1 VSLESKA
8 TTCLPN
14 KTNGGAGK
22 QGKSARGTGASHF
35 LSVCLRGLS
44 RRDCVLQPKGCPP
57 SAVAPKSAS
66 LYGALLRRTGEERAT
81 PGSVP
86 SGQSTLKGLKH
97 RHRSEQ
103 ILASSPLGLIR
114 AGTFSQGSSFLA
126 TLGLW
131 AGIPLGFALLRPRF
145 ADAYKE
151 QGKPDALQTLRDIPV
166 QGLARQAFGVRG
178 ACSRFDPFSFS
189 FRVDRGRFARP
200 ILFEVS
206 RSCMLPGE
214 QESKQNTQGHDDEE
228 QKYQNAPQRFS
239 FRLPHRFPP
248 EIALG
253 KDAFK
258 WGSRRV
264 RSQWSAAVLAKIRP
278 GRVVLET

>member
-1 VSLESKA
+1 MSLESKA

-126 TLGLW
+126 TLIGVPKLFI
-131 AGIPLGFALLRPRF
+131 GGEESFPLSP
-145 ADAYKE
+145 
-151 QGKPDALQTLRDIPV
+151 QPTV
-166 QGLARQAFGVRG
+166 NN
-178 ACSRFDPFSFS
+178 
-189 FRVDRGRFARP
+189 FARRSNRFCEQDCRRAEWP
-200 ILFEVS
+200 AVTPRWMTNAQPVSLDESAQSFAPARRLGPRRILRCRQQNVS
-206 RSCMLPGE
+206 
-214 QESKQNTQGHDDEE
+214 
-228 QKYQNAPQRFS
+228 A
-239 FRLPHRFPP
+239 
-248 EIALG
+248 
-253 KDAFK
+253 
-258 WGSRRV
+258 
-264 RSQWSAAVLAKIRP
+264 IRP
-278 GRVVLET
+278 SLGPSQRARNSKSRQP